1 MGLQTFLPDP
11 LALGGAGRARLYFAW
26 GSQDRE
32 AERLIETTQIRRRA
46 AMAVL
51 AGLAL
56 GVLAAQPASA
66 AGSGYTVEV
75 AEFVV
80 TLGDGEGNE
89 RHIAS
94 DLVPY
99 LPNQACF
106 GWRIRLAEAPTLVR
120 VREVLRLPE
129 APAFWSGEGDEY
141 SPHTFSADR
150 KTATTEE
157 FKAPVDGWLVSQW
170 CIVEGDPMGA
180 HSIEVFI
187 DGDLIWHFDFEV
199 KKASEF
205 RNN

>member
-1 MGLQTFLPDP
+1 
-11 LALGGAGRARLYFAW
+11 
-26 GSQDRE
+26 
-32 AERLIETTQIRRRA
+32 LIETTQIRRRA
-46 AMAVL
+46 AAAVL
-51 AGLAL
+51 AGLAG
-56 GVLAAQPASA
+56 GVLAAHPASA

-80 TLGDGEGNE
+80 SLGDGEGNE

-120 VREVLRLPE
+120 VREVLQLPE
-129 APAFWSGEGDEY
+129 APTFWSGEGDEY

-150 KTATTEE
+150 TTATTEE
-157 FKAPVDGWLVSQW
+157 YKAPVDGWLESQW
-170 CIVEGDPMGA
+170 CIAEGDPMGP
-180 HSIEVFI
+180 HWIEVYI
-187 DGDLIWHFDFEV
+187 EGDLIRHFDFEV
-199 KKASEF
+199 KKPSEF